1 MSIIIIK
8 HKGSRGRR
16 EGDMCLCMHIR
27 RSRWEPRQI
36 HPQPPLPFSSTGC
49 LLTTAP
55 SMIALSRGRYNVLV
69 CAISFAILFAAYNTL
84 QNYATSLFPG
94 NLGQVSLGVLYG
106 VAGITVFTGPALTHV
121 FGTKYVMFGGAL
133 CYVVY
138 LVSLIW
144 LSVPLV
150 LTTSVIIGWGAA
162 VLWIALGVF
171 LTENSTKATYATN
184 TGLFWSIF
192 QFNNIV
198 GNLTTYFVIS
208 NVTNSTAVLYL
219 GFAVV
224 AGVGT
229 LGLLL
234 LRPAKEE
241 GEELEEASELLGAAN
256 SGGDSESSTLP
267 SMSLLQHLGKAGR
280 DALAALR
287 LLPTPNMLL
296 LLPVFF
302 FSGGELAF
310 WTGEFPLLLS
320 NASMANI
327 GLVLT
332 WAGVGEVLGGFTM
345 GRLSD
350 LVGRSVS
357 LVLSLGLYGGAL
369 ALTCQLKLGTALAT
383 PTLWGSPV
391 IAFIA
396 AFLFGLADAGFNTNA

>member
-1 MSIIIIK
+1 M
-8 HKGSRGRR
+8 
-16 EGDMCLCMHIR
+16 
-27 RSRWEPRQI
+27 
-36 HPQPPLPFSSTGC
+36 
-49 LLTTAP
+49 
-55 SMIALSRGRYNVLV
+55 LV